1 VTDVARDR
9 GSTVAGQGLPPGQVV
24 DGTWPVM
31 HYGTVPGFQP
41 DSWDLRIVGATVDGG
56 TTAWSY
62 DDLLGLPQTT
72 VTADFHCVTKR
83 SVLGLRWSGVAAS
96 ELLALAPPAP
106 EARHVLVWADRGYSA
121 NLRLDDLRQAVFVH
135 SVDGEPLRPERGW
148 PLRLVVPHLYGWK
161 GPKWVRGLEYL
172 VEDRRGFWE
181 ERGYHNVGDPW
192 LEQRYSYQEQPGEG
206 PPLPHP
212 PRG

>member
-1 VTDVARDR
+1 
-9 GSTVAGQGLPPGQVV
+9 LPPGQHD

-31 HYGTVPGFQP
+31 HYGTVPMFRP
-41 DSWDLRIVGATVDGG
+41 DTWDLRVVGATADGG
-56 TTAWSY
+56 TTSWTYA
-62 DDLLGLPQTT
+62 DLADLPQTT
-72 VTADFHCVTKR
+72 VTADFHCVTKY
-83 SVLGLRWSGVAAS
+83 SVRGLTWTGVAAG
-96 ELLALAPPAP
+96 EVLRLAPPAP
-106 EARHVLVWADRGYSA
+106 EARHVLVWAERGYSA
-121 NLRLDDLRQAVFVH
+121 NLRLEDLRGALFAH

-192 LEQRYSYQEQPGEG
+192 AEQRYSYQEQPGEG
-206 PPLPHP
+206 PPLEARP
-212 PRG
+212 GSTG